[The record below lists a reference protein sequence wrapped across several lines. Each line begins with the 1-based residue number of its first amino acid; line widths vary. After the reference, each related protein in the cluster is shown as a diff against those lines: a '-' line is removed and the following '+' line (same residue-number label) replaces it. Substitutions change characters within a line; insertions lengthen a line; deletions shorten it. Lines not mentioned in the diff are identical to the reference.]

1 MKNYNS
7 DSQTTIT
14 SLSGD
19 VVNNE
24 PSLLNSGILETVAA
38 GVKNYM
44 ESLEQR
50 HPGITDQL
58 VSTTIIGTAVTLA
71 IDAVEILV
79 AGA

>member
-1 MKNYNS
+1 MKTNNN
-7 DSQTTIT
+7 QAPIT
-14 SLSGD
+14 RLSGD
-19 VVNNE
+19 IINTE
-24 PSLLNSGILETVAA
+24 PSLLNSSILENVAT
-38 GVKNYM
+38 GLKNYL

-79 AGA
+79 ANA

>member
-1 MKNYNS
+1 MKTNNN
-7 DSQTTIT
+7 QATIT
-14 SLSGD
+14 RLSGD
-19 VVNNE
+19 VVNTE
-24 PSLLNSGILETVAA
+24 PSLLNSGILENVAA
-38 GVKNYM
+38 GLKNYL

-79 AGA
+79 ANV